1 MESKSETS
9 TKSKPAKNVVSSGKR
24 KTAVARAMITEG
36 KGRVWVNNV
45 PLEIYSISLARE
57 KIREPLILT
66 GAKASE
72 LDIHVKVHGGGIMGK
87 ADAAR
92 TAIAKGIAEFLDD
105 PELYKRMKEYDRS
118 LVVSDVRRKLPKKQL
133 GRGAR
138 KKRQKSYR

>member
-1 MESKSETS
+1 MEGKIDAPKTPGRS
-9 TKSKPAKNVVSSGKR
+9 VVSSGKR
-24 KTAVARAMITEG
+24 KTAVARATIIEG
-36 KGRVWVNNV
+36 KGRVWVNNI
-45 PLEIYSISLARE
+45 PLEIFSTTLARE

-66 GAKASE
+66 GAKSSE
-72 LDIHVKVHGGGIMGK
+72 LDIHVKVHGGGVMGR

-92 TAIAKGIAEFLDD
+92 TAIAKGIVEFLDD
-105 PELYKRMKEYDRS
+105 PELLKRMKDYDRS